1 MQLRHM
7 DSIITLYIAKNNEAL
22 VQNLFQASIITK
34 ERVVQAM
41 KSMDR
46 NDFCPR
52 YPYDDSPQSI
62 GYGATIS
69 APFVKLRKFK

>member
-1 MQLRHM
+1 M

-46 NDFCPR
+46 
-52 YPYDDSPQSI
+52 YKLLKYHYLSI
-62 GYGATIS
+62 QFIY
-69 APFVKLRKFK
+69 FKKK